1 MRCSPTIRW
10 RTRSDET
17 ACATAVLLLL
27 IGALVS
33 AATVG
38 WIIWTGVLATAVIA
52 ATLGVVVIVVASSRG
67 RRLRL
72 PPGVPLAAFVIVAVL
87 AVGTAVVTWQ
97 QLATDRKYDRQHV
110 GRRAADIAELLT
122 TRRPQHSR
130 RLRRPAA
137 AADGRRHGRPCQ
149 SRDSGPHSHRC
160 DPCARSVSKTS
171 PTITPK

>member
-72 PPGVPLAAFVIVAVL
+72 PPGVPLAAFVIVAAVDPTTGPCSL
-87 AVGTAVVTWQ
+87 GGVGLVEHVVRGALCGDDEFHRGGGVSALDKELQVRVGT
-97 QLATDRKYDRQHV
+97 H
-110 GRRAADIAELLT
+110 AA
-122 TRRPQHSR
+122 
-130 RLRRPAA
+130 
-137 AADGRRHGRPCQ
+137 
-149 SRDSGPHSHRC
+149 
-160 DPCARSVSKTS
+160 
-171 PTITPK
+171 